1 MAGIYQFQPAEELTL
16 SHTLTQAQ
24 APGSWNAGMLE
35 MVAVTSLQI
44 FTFYT
49 ALENMQ
55 LGVYI
60 YVPQNLSFY
69 LTSPSHETQ
78 QVQPDC

>member
-1 MAGIYQFQPAEELTL
+1 MCDGQILLKYSTINNLQPKIYTVCWFLFIL
-16 SHTLTQAQ
+16 SGRRTNPDTHTLTQAQ

-49 ALENMQ
+49 ALENM
-55 LGVYI
+55 
-60 YVPQNLSFY
+60 
-69 LTSPSHETQ
+69 
-78 QVQPDC
+78 